1 MSYEF
6 KMKGHGNGRKSRLYK
21 KTKRASMNRMDAS
34 HLPNRNIFQ
43 LRNKRNYSK
52 SFKINGS

>member
-21 KTKRASMNRMDAS
+21 KPCKLKMKSGW
-34 HLPNRNIFQ
+34 Q
-43 LRNKRNYSK
+43 KQKLRNLL
-52 SFKINGS
+52 